1 MVGDILGYEYGVSER
16 PILCRS
22 GGPGSPAG
30 GCRGAL
36 VLVAALAILIPGPAR
51 AEYAPGINT
60 RTLTHDA
67 AVRDYD
73 VYAPVGYPGAQPV
86 ALVVDIHGFGSDKIG
101 HRGISGWTAKA
112 ETEGFL
118 VAHPNGLLNAWN
130 AGVCCGVAVTNAV
143 DDVGFLR
150 AMVEAIVA
158 EGSLDPSRIYVTG
171 LSNGGAMSHRLACEA
186 ADLFA
191 AAAPMAFPVPYSDF
205 ASQCQPARP
214 IPVLAFMGL
223 SDIVIPYENG
233 FFGGAQPSLAAW
245 RSKNA
250 CGVGPLEVQE
260 VYGGSDCQLDTSCAE
275 GVEVGLCSVRG
286 SALAPPFA
294 MYSGHILYFNDDGMV
309 LPDRAWTFF
318 DAIAVPEPGVA
329 SLSMAAL
336 LTVGVLRACTRKRQN
351 REG

>member
-1 MVGDILGYEYGVSER
+1 VTNPPAR
-16 PILCRS
+16 RRS
-22 GGPGSPAG
+22 QDPRTPAG
-30 GCRGAL
+30 ACRGAL
-36 VLVAALAILIPGPAR
+36 VLAAALAILIPGPAR

-101 HRGISGWTAKA
+101 QRGISGWTAKA

-191 AAAPMAFPVPYSDF
+191 AAAPMAFPVPYTDF

-223 SDIVIPYENG
+223 SDIVIPYANG
-233 FFGGAQPSLAAW
+233 FFGGALPSLAAW

-250 CGVGPLEVQE
+250 CGAGPLEVQE
-260 VYGGSDCQLDTSCAE
+260 VYGGSDCQLDARCAE

-286 SALAPPFA
+286 SAFASPFDI
-294 MYSGHILYFNDDGMV
+294 YSGHILYFNDDGMV

-318 DAIAVPEPGVA
+318 DAFALPPPGTPLA
-329 SLSMAAL
+329 GPLGW
-336 LTVGVLRACTRKRQN
+336 GVLGLGLGLAGYRMLRG